1 MSSIWSR
8 ILISVAGIPVVL
20 WLVYLGGWWLFAL
33 VLAAALVGLHELYW
47 MTRTLRPVVLAGY
60 LGALGGLLGAQM
72 GGPEWAL
79 AGFMSTFVLA
89 FIFKGVAGTRQST
102 AVSVSVTVLGAG
114 WIGLGLAHALLL
126 RDIPEHGILAAFA
139 VLLAV
144 WAGDS
149 AAFLVG
155 MLFGRHKLAPTV
167 SPGKTWEGLI
177 GGTVATIGA
186 IFFAFYQEKAGL
198 PVDSG
203 DADPRRRDRR
213 RRSSGRPLR
222 VGSQARHGGEG
233 LEPPAGGPRGC
244 SGSHG
249 RTALRLGRRVLRDR
263 RLRTGLGPLHFRGEA
278 DSRPRRDRL
287 DRAPGSRDHRRPA
300 GARGVRACL
309 GVERPRRAGGRAW
322 GRARAGRRRPR
333 RAPGQGGA
341 GRRPERGR
349 RLRGAPGDDLGA
361 RARRHAR
368 PCEQGEPRRR
378 RRPRACRQG
387 AGRRTAPAGRQRAL
401 RALPVPRGPGR
412 RDRRLDRA
420 DSLGRPLPRP
430 HAGRAPGRHARGC
443 ACAPDLAHGPEDHRR
458 LGNARQQGSRA
469 DRGPLPVRLA
479 VRANRGRRSSDL
491 GRPRDRPA
499 EGRFCARPSRVSRHA
514 RADLVRPHL
523 SRARGHTG

>member
-79 AGFMSTFVLA
+79 AGFMSTFLLA
-89 FIFKGVAGTRQST
+89 FVFKGFAGTRQST

-186 IFFAFYQEKAGL
+186 IFFALYQEKADFLSIPEMLALGVVIAVVAPL
-198 PVDSG
+198 GDLFESALKRDMEVKDSSRLLAG
-203 DADPRRRDRR
+203 
-213 RRSSGRPLR
+213 
-222 VGSQARHGGEG
+222 HGG
-233 LEPPAGGPRGC
+233 
-244 SGSHG
+244 
-249 RTALRLGRRVLRDR
+249 V
-263 RLRTGLGPLHFRGEA
+263 
-278 DSRPRRDRL
+278 L
-287 DRAPGSRDHRRPA
+287 DRMDALLFSWVA
-300 GARGVRACL
+300 AYYVIA
-309 GVERPRRAGGRAW
+309 AF
-322 GRARAGRRRPR
+322 
-333 RAPGQGGA
+333 GQA
-341 GRRPERGR
+341 
-349 RLRGAPGDDLGA
+349 
-361 RARRHAR
+361 
-368 PCEQGEPRRR
+368 
-378 RRPRACRQG
+378 
-387 AGRRTAPAGRQRAL
+387 
-401 RALPVPRGPGR
+401 
-412 RDRRLDRA
+412 
-420 DSLGRPLPRP
+420 
-430 HAGRAPGRHARGC
+430 
-443 ACAPDLAHGPEDHRR
+443 
-458 LGNARQQGSRA
+458 
-469 DRGPLPVRLA
+469 
-479 VRANRGRRSSDL
+479 
-491 GRPRDRPA
+491 
-499 EGRFCARPSRVSRHA
+499 
-514 RADLVRPHL
+514 
-523 SRARGHTG
+523 